1 MSLHQLVYISKATKI
16 FDSNGLFKI
25 LEAAKN
31 NNSHQDITGSLL
43 YDGGRF
49 IQILEGEKDTITS
62 LYDKISKDP
71 RHSNVKILYLEE
83 ASIRLFPTWSMSMLN
98 LQVDKPKNLSEL
110 KEILGQIDEKKKL
123 GSTPV
128 VIKLFRAF
136 QNAG

>member
-16 FDSNGLFKI
+16 FDSNSLFKI

-62 LYDKISKDP
+62 LYEKISKDP

-110 KEILGQIDEKKKL
+110 KKILGQIDEKKKL
-123 GSTPV
+123 GSTPL
-128 VIKLFRAF
+128 VIKLFKAF

>member
-16 FDSNGLFKI
+16 FDSNSLFKI

-62 LYDKISKDP
+62 LYEKISKDP

-83 ASIRLFPTWSMSMLN
+83 ASIRLFPNWSMSTLN

-110 KEILGQIDEKKKL
+110 KKILGQIDEKKKL
-123 GSTPV
+123 GSTPL
-128 VIKLFRAF
+128 VIKLFKAF

>member
-1 MSLHQLVYISKATKI
+1 MSLHQLAYISKATKI

>member
-25 LEAAKN
+25 LEAARN